1 MNIGFGLTIVFI
13 IFSLLYTGI
22 NARMKRE
29 LPFTETILF
38 ISILGICVWLHI
50 LNIWVA
56 IGSLITVAVI
66 VFIIKKPTRKK

>member
-22 NARMKRE
+22 NARMSRQ
-29 LPFTETILF
+29 LPITETILF

-50 LNIWVA
+50 INIWIAIGALIAVA
-56 IGSLITVAVI
+56 IIVLIV
-66 VFIIKKPTRKK
+66 KKPTRKS

>member
-22 NARMKRE
+22 NVRMKRP

-50 LNIWVA
+50 LNIWIA
-56 IGSLITVAVI
+56 IGALITVAVI
-66 VFIIKKPTRKK
+66 VFIVKNPTRKS

>member
-22 NARMKRE
+22 NARMKRS
-29 LPFTETILF
+29 LPFTETVLF

-56 IGSLITVAVI
+56 IGALITVAVI
-66 VFIIKKPTRKK
+66 VLIVKKPTRKS

>member
-13 IFSLLYTGI
+13 IFSLLYTGM
-22 NARMKRE
+22 NARMKRQ
-29 LPFTETILF
+29 LPLTETILF

-56 IGSLITVAVI
+56 IGALITVAVI
-66 VFIIKKPTRKK
+66 VLIVKKPTRKS

>member
-22 NARMKRE
+22 NARMKRP

-50 LNIWVA
+50 LNIWIA
-56 IGSLITVAVI
+56 IGALITVTVI
-66 VFIIKKPTRKK
+66 VLIVKKPTRKS